1 MARTHIGISN
11 IIVLSSL
18 LAIGCSAKQ
27 YPVYTPPMDSHV
39 GSLYIDTIEE
49 TSSGY
54 LVQYQ
59 IIPEESIKP
68 YVADKLFDVCYDV
81 DIYAALYDEENEK
94 TDLTVVNNHSILDFS
109 KAGEY
114 SLNILSGDI
123 ETCSRIELT
132 FVYTDTEAR
141 YQYTMETSYLF

>member
-59 IIPEESIKP
+59 IIPEAIIPEESIKP

-81 DIYAALYDEENEK
+81 DI
-94 TDLTVVNNHSILDFS
+94 
-109 KAGEY
+109 
-114 SLNILSGDI
+114 
-123 ETCSRIELT
+123 
-132 FVYTDTEAR
+132 
-141 YQYTMETSYLF
+141 